1 MNNYILLIDRSLQPK
16 HIVYEY
22 MLSDFLSD
30 LNSITKYKRFVRT
43 YKYIIIKNNG
53 GGRTGYFRQC
63 FFNRNTVSFLTGG

>member
-53 GGRTGYFRQC
+53 GGEDRVFQTM
-63 FFNRNTVSFLTGG
+63 FF